1 MMAAILLLL
10 NQPVMVRFATATLL
24 FKFSWT
30 FILPFIL
37 ATLADIDRSSKL
49 MNATNLV
56 IGGGLAIGPALAG
69 QLIAVSQGS
78 VTPLLLLATLMA
90 AAALALLLSLQ
101 QQHTTHSQA

>member
-1 MMAAILLLL
+1 
-10 NQPVMVRFATATLL
+10 LL

-37 ATLADIDRSSKL
+37 ATLADIDHSGKL

-69 QLIAVSQGS
+69 QLIAANGGS
-78 VTPLLLLATLMA
+78 LHILLLLATLVA
-90 AAALALLLSLQ
+90 AIALALLLALQ
-101 QQHTTHSQA
+101 QRRATPAHA